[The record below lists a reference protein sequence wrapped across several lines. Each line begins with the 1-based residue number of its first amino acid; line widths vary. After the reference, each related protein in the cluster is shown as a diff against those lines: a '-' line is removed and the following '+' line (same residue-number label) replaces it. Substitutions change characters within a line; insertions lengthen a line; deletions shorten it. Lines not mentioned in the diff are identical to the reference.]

1 MSSVAT
7 SKKSFGGHVWD
18 YLTTVDHKKI
28 AILYLAAGTLFFAI
42 AGAEALLMR
51 YQLMFPESTFIS
63 GGTFNELLTM
73 HGTTMLFLAAT
84 PLLFAFMNAIVPLQ
98 IGARDVAFPFLNAL
112 GFWLFLFGAIFL
124 HLSFFLGGAPDAGW
138 TSYASLSLHS
148 PGHGIDFY
156 VLGLQISGAGTL
168 ISGINFLVTIITMRA
183 PGMTFMRMPLF
194 TWTSMVSSALILFAF
209 PPLTVGLFLML
220 VDRMFGANFFDHTMG
235 GNTIIW
241 EHLFWIFGH
250 PEVYILVLPAFG
262 LFSEIIPVFARK
274 RLFGYSSMVFATILI
289 GFLGFMV
296 WAHHMFTTGLGATAN
311 AIFAVATMAIA
322 VPTGMKVFN
331 WILTIWGGSIKVTV
345 PMIYALGFIPSFVA
359 GGVTGVMQ
367 AAAPL
372 DYQLH
377 DSYFIVAHF
386 HYVIVGGIVT
396 ALFGS
401 AHFYWPI
408 MFNRALNEKLGFV
421 TFWIFF
427 IGFHMT
433 FFIQH
438 FLGLMGMPRRIF
450 TYADDQGW
458 NLMNMISSIGAM
470 MMGIGVLILV
480 FNVIISIKS
489 KPLNQ
494 RDYWGDGR
502 SLEWALETPLPFYNF
517 KQTPLVRA
525 YDPYWVEKHEGNE
538 EGMVYAEE
546 LGDIHMPNNSILPFI
561 MSIGTFVAA
570 FGALY
575 SPWGDQAKAGTAE
588 SLSATGSISLL
599 IIGLG
604 ITIGSMI
611 ARSLKD
617 DYGFHVHKEEVLA
630 IEQNLAELR
639 AKGGHK

>member
-1 MSSVAT
+1 MSSVAH
-7 SKKSFGGHVWD
+7 KKGLGAHIWD
-18 YLTTVDHKKI
+18 WITTVDHKKLGI
-28 AILYLAAGTLFFAI
+28 MYLAAGTLFFAI
-42 AGAEALLMR
+42 AGFEALLMR
-51 YQLMFPESTFIS
+51 IQLMIPNNDFIS
-63 GGTFNELLTM
+63 AGLFNELLTM

-84 PLLFAFMNAIVPLQ
+84 PIIFGFMNAIVPLQ
-98 IGARDVAFPFLNAL
+98 IGARDVAFPFLNSL
-112 GFWLFLFGAIFL
+112 GFWLFFFGAIFL

-138 TSYASLSLHS
+138 TSYASLSLYS

-156 VLGLQISGAGTL
+156 ILGLQISGAGTL
-168 ISGINFLVTIITMRA
+168 ISGINFIVTIITMRA
-183 PGMTFMRMPLF
+183 PGMTYMRLPLF
-194 TWTSMVSSALILFAF
+194 TWTTLVSSSLILFAF
-209 PPLTVGLFLML
+209 PPLTAGLFLML

-345 PMIYALGFIPSFVA
+345 PMLYALGFIPSFVA

-367 AAAPL
+367 ATAPL

-408 MFNRALNEKLGFV
+408 MFNRSLSEKMGVLV
-421 TFWIFF
+421 FWIFF
-427 IGFHMT
+427 IGFHLT
-433 FFIQH
+433 FFVQH
-438 FLGLMGMPRRIF
+438 FLGLMGMPRRVF
-450 TYADDQGW
+450 TYMDGQGW
-458 NLMNMISSIGAM
+458 NLFNAISSVGAL
-470 MMGIGVLILV
+470 MMGVGVILLV
-480 FNVIISIKS
+480 VMVLMSIKS
-489 KPLNQ
+489 PPVNR
-494 RDYWGDGR
+494 RDYWEDGR
-502 SLEWALETPLPFYNF
+502 SLEWAIETPVPFYNF
-517 KQTPLVRA
+517 KQTPLVRGF
-525 YDPYWVEKHEGNE
+525 DPAWIEKEDGNKE
-538 EGMVYAEE
+538 MMVYAEP
-546 LGDIHMPNNSILPFI
+546 LGDIHMPNNTILPLV
-561 MSIGTFVAA
+561 MTIGTFIAA

-588 SLSATGSISLL
+588 SISPGLSLAL
-599 IIGLG
+599 IAGGLG
-604 ITIGSMI
+604 LTVVTMVY
-611 ARSLKD
+611 RSFKD
-617 DYGFHVHKEEVLA
+617 DLGYHVHLEEVIAEEERLA
-630 IEQNLAELR
+630 AHR
-639 AKGGHK
+639 AKGGKN